1 MAVAGPSTKASPAGA
16 EKEAI
21 THTARESRVRS
32 LSGSRDAGKARGW
45 DTALEGSE
53 ERSRQGQHAL
63 SGGWAQLGPG
73 RAGDKNQAECQPDPR
88 PTLIQEIEPS
98 MAMQLS

>member
-1 MAVAGPSTKASPAGA
+1 ML
-16 EKEAI
+16 
-21 THTARESRVRS
+21 ARQE
-32 LSGSRDAGKARGW
+32 GG
-45 DTALEGSE
+45 DTALEGIE

-73 RAGDKNQAECQPDPR
+73 RAGDKNQAERQPDPR